1 MPADAQCYVV
11 AILFR
16 ISLFLERT
24 DISSIAIL
32 RANIQLYFVKRV
44 LKTWEKEKGI
54 VRVNVTKRMT
64 APVCPSAFLM
74 LPTK

>member
-24 DISSIAIL
+24 DMSSIAIL
-32 RANIQLYFVKRV
+32 RANIQLYFVNAS
-44 LKTWEKEKGI
+44 LEYGKTGE
-54 VRVNVTKRMT
+54 R
-64 APVCPSAFLM
+64 
-74 LPTK
+74 